1 MNSGNDSGSC
11 DGDNEMTMYKK
22 QEMSCASRRT
32 RNRKQKEKVEEPMS
46 AGEMDS
52 FDETNLT
59 KHAKIHSENIFI
71 DK

>member
-1 MNSGNDSGSC
+1 
-11 DGDNEMTMYKK
+11 
-22 QEMSCASRRT
+22 
-32 RNRKQKEKVEEPMS
+32 MS

-52 FDETNLT
+52 FDEINLT